1 MANTVPGQLLAAMKA
16 RKFTTVARLLAPDVH
31 FEAWT
36 STGHW
41 TADDPQT
48 AARIIEV
55 WFSPGAGSSIVWSNE
70 TNGARGFAIL
80 EHETTW
86 TAPTDDQPRVLR
98 QAYLMNVNKAGKISS
113 IRVYCAGLHT
123 EFPDVDLDKQR
134 RQKGL
139 SAAIP
144 KPAAA
149 ATNNSAPKAAAK
161 ASV

>member
-1 MANTVPGQLLAAMKA
+1 MANSVPGQLLAAIKA
-16 RKFTTVARLLAPDVH
+16 RKFGTVARLFAPDVR

-41 TADDPQT
+41 TAEDAQT

-55 WFSPGAGSSIVWSNE
+55 WFSPGAGTTIVWSNE
-70 TNGARGFAIL
+70 ISGARGSAVL
-80 EHETTW
+80 EHEMTW
-86 TAPTDDQPRVLR
+86 TAPPDEQPRVLR
-98 QAYLMNVNKAGKISS
+98 QAYLMTINKAGRISS
-113 IRVYCAGLHT
+113 VRVYCAGLHT

-139 SAAIP
+139 GAAPAP
-144 KPAAA
+144 KPGAA
-149 ATNNSAPKAAAK
+149 NNGSAPKAAAK